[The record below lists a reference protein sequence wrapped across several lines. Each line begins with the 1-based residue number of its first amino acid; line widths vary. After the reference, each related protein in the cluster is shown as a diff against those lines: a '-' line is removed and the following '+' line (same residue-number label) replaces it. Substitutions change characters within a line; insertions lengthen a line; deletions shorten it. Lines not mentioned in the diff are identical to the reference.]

1 MGELQMYNFRVQIIR
16 ILKPQESQ
24 HISIRFVDSNHEIG
38 LFYVSRK
45 TNLVPAKVNQCVE

>member
-38 LFYVSRK
+38 LFYVTRK